1 MGNVANELR
10 YTSSHEWAQL
20 LEDGTIRV
28 GITDYAQEQL
38 GDMVY
43 VQPPEVERTYEA
55 GEECAVVESV
65 KSASDIFCPV
75 LGKVLAVNEL
85 LVETPELINQD
96 PYGDGWIFKLE
107 PADPSE
113 LDDLLDADA
122 YTKLAENQEAD

>member
-1 MGNVANELR
+1 MGNVTNELK

-28 GITDYAQEQL
+28 GITNYAQEQL

-43 VQPPEVERTYEA
+43 VEPPQVERTYEG
-55 GEECAVVESV
+55 GEACAVVESV

-122 YTKLAENQEAD
+122 YTELTENQEAD

>member
-43 VQPPEVERTYEA
+43 VEPPEVERTYEA

-122 YTKLAENQEAD
+122 YTELAENQEAD

>member
-65 KSASDIFCPV
+65 KSASDIFCPG

-122 YTKLAENQEAD
+122 YTELAENQEAD

>member
-43 VQPPEVERTYEA
+43 VEPPEVERTYEA

-107 PADPSE
+107 PADPSD

-122 YTKLAENQEAD
+122 YTELAENQEAD

>member
-1 MGNVANELR
+1 MGKVANELR
-10 YTSSHEWAQL
+10 YASSHEWAQL

-43 VQPPEVERTYEA
+43 VEPPEVERTYEA

-85 LVETPELINQD
+85 LAETPELINQD
-96 PYGDGWIFKLE
+96 PYGDGWIFNLQ
-107 PADPSE
+107 PVDPGE

-122 YTKLAENQEAD
+122 YAELTENQDAG

>member
-1 MGNVANELR
+1 MGNVTNELK

-28 GITDYAQEQL
+28 GITNYAQEQL

-43 VQPPEVERTYEA
+43 VEPPQVERTYEG
-55 GEECAVVESV
+55 GEACAVVESV

-122 YTKLAENQEAD
+122 YTGLTENQEAD

>member
-43 VQPPEVERTYEA
+43 VEPPEVERTYEA

-85 LVETPELINQD
+85 LMETPELINQD

-122 YTKLAENQEAD
+122 YTKLAEDQEAD

>member
-122 YTKLAENQEAD
+122 YTELAENQEAD

>member
-43 VQPPEVERTYEA
+43 VEPPEVERTYEG

-122 YTKLAENQEAD
+122 YTELAENQKAD

>member
-28 GITDYAQEQL
+28 GITNYAQEQL

-122 YTKLAENQEAD
+122 YTELAENQEAD

>member
-1 MGNVANELR
+1 MGNITNELK

-43 VQPPEVERTYEA
+43 VEPPQVERTYEG
-55 GEECAVVESV
+55 GEACAVVESV

-122 YTKLAENQEAD
+122 YTELTENQEAD